1 MNFRKY
7 ASLALAAMVA
17 AAGTFAYAQDVVP
30 DPALSALSHEEM
42 VSMRQDLMKANGGL
56 LRSAGSLTGA
66 DAVAAADTL
75 IVNYTN
81 LSVLFPEGS
90 AVGDSDALPAIWES
104 YGDFQAI
111 WTSGIEAATA
121 MKAAAEAGDADA
133 YQAAN
138 RALGATC
145 GQCHQTFRAPS

>member
-75 IVNYTN
+75 IANYTN
-81 LSVLFPEGS
+81 LSALFPEGS

-121 MKAAAEAGDADA
+121 MKAAAEAGAAAA
-133 YQAAN
+133 YQAA
-138 RALGATC
+138 
-145 GQCHQTFRAPS
+145 

>member
-1 MNFRKY
+1 MIFRKY
-7 ASLALAAMVA
+7 ASFALAAVVA
-17 AAGTFAYAQDVVP
+17 VAGTLAYAQDVVP
-30 DPALSALSHEEM
+30 DPALADLTPEQM
-42 VSMRQDLMKANGGL
+42 VDMRQDLMKANGGL

-90 AVGDSDALPAIWES
+90 DVGDSAALPAIWQNPA
-104 YGDFQAI
+104 DFQAI